1 MLPPAPPRLS
11 ITTGW
16 PNALEMRSPTRR
28 PTMSALPPAANGT
41 IRRIGRSGYFANAS
55 RPSSTRTGVNPRLA
69 ISLRREI
76 DMEVLGFLR
85 RGRENC
91 LDRKWTSRTNLKAR
105 IVIRQISDLRF
116 SSGNVGDHLDQDARN
131 AGWSDPS

>member
-1 MLPPAPPRLS
+1 
-11 ITTGW
+11 
-16 PNALEMRSPTRR
+16 
-28 PTMSALPPAANGT
+28 MSALPPAANGT

-55 RPSSTRTGVNPRLA
+55 RPSSTRTGVNPRPA

-91 LDRKWTSRTNLKAR
+91 LDRKKIDIADNLKAR
-105 IVIRQISDLRF
+105 IVIRQISDRDLSPLSF
-116 SSGNVGDHLDQDARN
+116 AGSSCCRETPRQM
-131 AGWSDPS
+131 